1 MVSFIL
7 GNSIKK
13 RAYYCAKNNGEEV
26 YIDDMRLCA
35 DTVKNGV
42 YYYAMGK
49 RPFMNMQVGDFVA
62 YSRILFDGEIKDK
75 RKVKALLKGL
85 CYKKSIAKK
94 LGKLTK
100 EDYVKVLLA
109 SKIKDTTQKI
119 YINLDS
125 WIFNKG
131 NVKRVKKLA
140 TAFAKYSVY
149 FLVSDFRFSVLG
161 GVSLYHNIDGNSFN
175 LDNEKTRK
183 KVAKNRVLSMIKSGK
198 AS

>member
-26 YIDDMRLCA
+26 YIDDMHLCA

-49 RPFMNMQVGDFVA
+49 RPFVNMQVGDFVA

-85 CYKKSIAKK
+85 CYKKSVAKK

-109 SKIKDTTQKI
+109 SKIKDTTQKV

-125 WIFNKG
+125 WIFNNK
-131 NVKRVKKLA
+131 NVNRIKKLA
-140 TAFAKYSVY
+140 NAFAKYSVY

-161 GVSLYHNIDGNSFN
+161 GKSIYHNIDGNSFN
-175 LDNEKTRK
+175 LDSEKTRK
-183 KVAKNRVLSMIKSGK
+183 KVAKNRVLSLIKSGK